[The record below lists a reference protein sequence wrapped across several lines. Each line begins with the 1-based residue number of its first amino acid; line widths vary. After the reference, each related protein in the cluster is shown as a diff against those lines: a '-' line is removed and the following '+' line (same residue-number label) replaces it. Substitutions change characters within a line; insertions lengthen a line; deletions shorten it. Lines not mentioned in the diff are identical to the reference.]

1 MSGVVNGMTISSRH
15 PDALLVRM
23 TVFAKNGTDVR
34 SPSVSIFAQGRLFL
48 PVMPDPDPASPSFE
62 MAKSGS
68 SLRS

>member
-1 MSGVVNGMTISSRH
+1 MTISSRH
-15 PDALLVRM
+15 PDALLVRIP
-23 TVFAKNGTDVR
+23 VFAKNGTDVR
-34 SPSVSIFAQGRLFL
+34 SPSVPIFAQGRLFL

>member
-1 MSGVVNGMTISSRH
+1 MTIPSRH
-15 PDALLVRM
+15 PDALLVRIP
-23 TVFAKNGTDVR
+23 VFAKNGTDVR